1 MHQQLLLVLHVR
13 VSTNDSQMS
22 DRPNTFRAT
31 SHFNAIP
38 PEEPAPSSSRGYK
51 FWKKITFMVAMP
63 LVGLIALNTY
73 TEHQKE
79 HAHRPR
85 PKFIEYEY
93 LRIRTKRYPWRDG
106 VKTLFHNPE
115 VNALPTGYEK

>member
-1 MHQQLLLVLHVR
+1 
-13 VSTNDSQMS
+13 MS
-22 DRPNTFRAT
+22 SSLSRFSRTSNMATLYLRRTFCLNAPTARPC
-31 SHFNAIP
+31 P
-38 PEEPAPSSSRGYK
+38 PCPEPAPSSSRGYK